1 MYCPPPGIRL
11 CFCCH
16 TGRFKRYRQTKS
28 KHKIFIQK
36 LRLFSDAHKWNAR
49 KNMAVWKRNLGFLHL
64 YFCFWKPWNQFGN
77 KGFINREYFFVI
89 AEKHQ
94 LVLLY
99 VTHTHFLLF
108 AFKPALFAAVFC
120 AAIGLSYP
128 FSHIFYRRFIIS
140 GLYVF
145 ELCPRLQSIQ

>member
-1 MYCPPPGIRL
+1 MKRTQKYGGLKKKSGFFAPLFLFLETVKSVRKQRLHKPGI
-11 CFCCH
+11 
-16 TGRFKRYRQTKS
+16 
-28 KHKIFIQK
+28 
-36 LRLFSDAHKWNAR
+36 
-49 KNMAVWKRNLGFLHL
+49 
-64 YFCFWKPWNQFGN
+64 
-77 KGFINREYFFVI
+77 FFVI

-128 FSHIFYRRFIIS
+128 FSHIFHRRFIIS

-145 ELCPRLQSIQ
+145 ELCPHLQSIQ